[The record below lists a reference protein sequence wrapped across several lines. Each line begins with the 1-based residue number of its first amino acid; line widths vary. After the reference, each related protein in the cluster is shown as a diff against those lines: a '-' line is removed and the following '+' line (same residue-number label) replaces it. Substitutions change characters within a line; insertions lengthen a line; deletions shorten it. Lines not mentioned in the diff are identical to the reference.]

1 MTYFVPIPLYW
12 DVENQHYGKVRRKVR
27 LNLLW
32 NLCKVQPYFWEA
44 SSAVSACLE
53 GNPSGMRLSIIFR
66 QFFNQMTVVQTRA
79 RVRTLKRCKSHEEKE
94 NQRKNAKNPPFAI
107 IMLWP
112 SHGVKYSCAICF
124 IRNFRRGKKYLFNHK
139 IKAFDSSQL
148 SIRNVSGTLKIQL
161 RFSKKPTKFEK
172 IDFYK

>member
-1 MTYFVPIPLYW
+1 MRSWCP
-12 DVENQHYGKVRRKVR
+12 
-27 LNLLW
+27 
-32 NLCKVQPYFWEA
+32 
-44 SSAVSACLE
+44 SSALRASLV
-53 GNPSGMRLSIIFR
+53 GNPSGMRLCIIFR

-124 IRNFRRGKKYLFNHK
+124 IRKLSKRSPIWPSCKKYLFDHK

-148 SIRNVSGTLKIQL
+148 YEMFRQLLKYSSGFLRNEQNL
-161 RFSKKPTKFEK
+161 
-172 IDFYK
+172 

>member
-1 MTYFVPIPLYW
+1 MYFGTYICIMEKKVMTSFVPIPLYW

-44 SSAVSACLE
+44 SSAVCACLE

-124 IRNFRRGKKYLFNHK
+124 IRNFRKGVLFDQE
-139 IKAFDSSQL
+139 A
-148 SIRNVSGTLKIQL
+148 RNIFLI
-161 RFSKKPTKFEK
+161 TK
-172 IDFYK
+172 